1 MLEGFPLVSR
11 FTIPFSDVDMMQHV
25 NNVAYIRWCEML
37 RAEYF
42 ARVMQTPINGER
54 GMIQANINFTYEREL
69 HYREQ
74 IAIGV
79 KIWRVGTKSW
89 DFAYEIW
96 SETYERRAAFGT
108 TTVVAY
114 DFVAHRS
121 IPIPEQWRVAIA
133 AYEKGPQQAFC

>member
-25 NNVAYIRWCEML
+25 NNVAYIRWCEMM

-42 ARVMQTPINGER
+42 ARVMQTPINGDM
-54 GMIQANINFTYEREL
+54 GMIQATINFTYEREL
-69 HYREQ
+69 QYREQ

-79 KIWRVGTKSW
+79 KISRTGGKSW
-89 DFAYEIW
+89 DFYYEIW
-96 SETYERRAAFGT
+96 SETKNRRAAHGV

-114 DFVAHRS
+114 DFVNHTTIS
-121 IPIPEQWRVAIA
+121 IPERWREAIA
-133 AYEKGPQQAFC
+133 AYEAGPQRFFT